1 MSGDGPVDP
10 PIRVVVA
17 DDHPVYREGLVSAL
31 ADRGIEVVAE
41 AADGTQAVE
50 AACRHEPDVVL
61 MDLSMP
67 GTGGIEAITHLQVQ
81 RPGTPILVL
90 TMSEDDE
97 SLFAALRAGARG
109 YLLKGA
115 RGDDI
120 ARAVVTVFGGEMVVG
135 AALSGRLVAA
145 LTDRKGGAQ
154 PPPFRQLTDRER
166 EILELVARGYD
177 NHRIARHLVL
187 SEKTVRNHVSLVL
200 AKLPATTRAEA
211 VALARDAGLGTT
223 PER

>member
-1 MSGDGPVDP
+1 MSEHPTDR

-31 ADRGIEVVAE
+31 SDRGIEVVAE
-41 AADGTQAVE
+41 AADGTLAVE
-50 AACRHEPDVVL
+50 AACRLGPDVVL

-67 GTGGIEAITHLQVQ
+67 GMGGLEAITHLQASC
-81 RPGTPILVL
+81 PGTRVLVL

-120 ARAVVTVFGGEMVVG
+120 ARAVSTVFGGEMVVG
-135 AALSGRLVAA
+135 AALSGHLVAA
-145 LTDRKGGAQ
+145 LTERRSGSQHA
-154 PPPFRQLTDRER
+154 PFPQLTDRER
-166 EILELVARGYD
+166 DVLELVARGFD

-187 SEKTVRNHVSLVL
+187 SEKTVRNHVSLIL
-200 AKLPATTRAEA
+200 AKLPASTRAEA
-211 VALARDAGLGTT
+211 VAVARDAGLGTET
-223 PER
+223 